1 MSATYEKEQAALRD
15 KLAQIETALATY
27 HADSSNI
34 EAFMTLARQYQ
45 DAGDLTASIINSFI
59 DRVIVH
65 APQKI
70 NGQRSVR
77 IEIIFRFIG
86 SFTVPTAESQS
97 TAEASEEEDR
107 RAKEREKNHQKYL
120 RRKERKKKLSRD
132 QTAA

>member
-1 MSATYEKEQAALRD
+1 MD

-34 EAFMTLARQYQ
+34 EAFMARARQYR
-45 DAGDLTASIINSFI
+45 DVDDLTASIINSFI

-65 APQKI
+65 APQKV

-77 IEIIFRFIG
+77 IDVIFRFIG
-86 SFTVPTAESQS
+86 SFAVPTAEAHP
-97 TAEASEEEDR
+97 TAEELETETH
-107 RAKEREKNHQKYL
+107 RAREREKNHQKYL
-120 RRKERKKKLSRD
+120 HRKERKKKPSHE